1 MSVVTALREPSR
13 VPGLE
18 RRIAFLSDPASYP
31 EGVRSVRAIET
42 HMSWVFLTERN
53 AYKLKKPQGLGFDL
67 DTVEAREAHC
77 RTEVRLNRRLADDV
91 YLGVVALR
99 ARPAGSLAMGGE
111 GEAVDWLVWMR
122 RLPGERMLDAMI
134 RAGTALPGDVRA
146 FMEPLA
152 RFYECSVP
160 VAVNGP
166 ERRAHLAA
174 RIAGIVRDLTGH
186 PRHVPRLGV
195 EDIGDAQLGFLESH
209 DEMLDRRV
217 AQGHCVEGHG
227 DLRPEHICLEPA
239 PRIID
244 CLDFSRELRIVDPA
258 EELGFLSLECER
270 LYAPWV
276 KEAVFDAYTDM
287 TGDRP
292 DSALVHFYQSCHACV
307 RADLALRHLL
317 DPHPHEP
324 RRWPTLARVYLRL
337 ATAHLEAAG
346 CNLPS
351 RH

>member
-1 MSVVTALREPSR
+1 MSVVTALRDPPR
-13 VPGLE
+13 VPDLE
-18 RRIAFLSDPASYP
+18 RRIAFLTDPASYP

-42 HMSWVFLTERN
+42 HRSWVFLTERN
-53 AYKLKKPQGLGFDL
+53 AYKLKKPEALDVDL
-67 DTVEAREAHC
+67 RAVEAREAHC
-77 RTEVRLNRRLADDV
+77 RAEVRLNRRLADDV

-99 ARPAGSLAMGGE
+99 TRPSGALALGGE

-122 RLPGERMLDAMI
+122 RLPGDRMLDAMI
-134 RAGTALPGDVRA
+134 RMGTVLPKDVRA
-146 FMEPLA
+146 FVEPLT
-152 RFYECSVP
+152 RFYKASVP
-160 VAVNGP
+160 AATNGP

-174 RIAGIVRDLTGH
+174 RIAQIVQELTAH
-186 PRHVPRLGV
+186 PRHLPRLRV
-195 EDIGDAQLGFLESH
+195 EDIAEAQLAFLERH

-217 AQGHCVEGHG
+217 AEGHCLEGHG
-227 DLRPEHICLEPA
+227 DLRPEHICLESA

-244 CLDFSRELRIVDPA
+244 CLDFSQELRIVDPA

-276 KEAVFDAYTDM
+276 KEAVFDVYTDM

-292 DSALVHFYQSCHACV
+292 DAGLVHFYQSCHACV
-307 RADLALRHLL
+307 RANLALRHLL
-317 DPHPHEP
+317 DPHPREP
-324 RRWPTLARVYLRL
+324 QRWPTLARVYLRL

-346 CNLPS
+346 CDLPS